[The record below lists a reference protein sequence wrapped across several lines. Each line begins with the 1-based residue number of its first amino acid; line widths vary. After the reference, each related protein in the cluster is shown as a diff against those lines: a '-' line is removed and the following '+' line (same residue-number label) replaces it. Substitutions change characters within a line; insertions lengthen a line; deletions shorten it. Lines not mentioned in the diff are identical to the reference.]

1 MYQFTLKWFLIQS
14 KLQHQQQI
22 LNYNLVIEVVEITFD
37 CKFLT
42 SSSLCEW
49 KMHVCNKENL
59 TKFPEYSIFCSSV
72 KAYENKGNLCSNEH
86 HLGSCGNW

>member
-1 MYQFTLKWFLIQS
+1 MFLFNLQLTITMYQFILKWFLIQS

-49 KMHVCNKENL
+49 KNACVQQRKPY
-59 TKFPEYSIFCSSV
+59 KIS
-72 KAYENKGNLCSNEH
+72 
-86 HLGSCGNW
+86 